1 MKNNSRRIFMKNLIC
16 GAISTPLA
24 AKNILSL
31 NKKQENRIQKGQM
44 FYRRLGRT
52 NLFISE
58 ISLGGSPIPDWALF
72 VQIIERGVNYIDTS
86 HTYSNGNSERQIGR
100 LLKEVGR
107 EKIYVST
114 KFHLRG
120 NWSENSIIN
129 SVNNS
134 LRRLNTDYIDI
145 LCIHGASNEEYLTD
159 EKLLSAFEKLK
170 KQGKYKFRGLSCH
183 SNHHEVVKK
192 AVECEYYD
200 VVLLG
205 YNVFDI
211 QDTQEDI
218 EVYDDYLGASGIR
231 GLISLA
237 KSKDVGIIAL
247 KTLKVGGKRQNLE
260 KYRTDNT
267 SIFQAMLKWALE
279 NENISSVLTEMLTF
293 KQMEE
298 DLGIVGQ
305 SLSEQER
312 KNLFRY
318 VAENS
323 KDYCHMCGQCERN
336 CSSSIKTS
344 SILRYLAYFESYRKV
359 HMAREAYSRL
369 EPAQTALSCQNCG
382 QCEMVCPYGVSVRK
396 RIKEA
401 HMLLSKP

>member
-1 MKNNSRRIFMKNLIC
+1 MKNNSRRIFMKNLIY

-24 AKNILSL
+24 AKNILSI
-31 NKKQENRIQKGQM
+31 NKKQKDRKKKDQM

-129 SVNNS
+129 SVNDS

-145 LCIHGASNEEYLTD
+145 LCIHGASKEEYLTD
-159 EKLLSAFEKLK
+159 ERLLSAFEKLK

-211 QDTQEDI
+211 KDTEEDI

-231 GLISLA
+231 RLISLA
-237 KSKDVGIIAL
+237 KSKDVGIIAI

-279 NENISSVLTEMLTF
+279 NENISSVVTEMLTF

-298 DLGIVGQ
+298 DLGTVGQ

-336 CSSSIKTS
+336 CSSNIKTS

-359 HMAREAYSRL
+359 SAAREAYSQL
-369 EPAQTALSCQNCG
+369 KQAQTALSCKNCG
-382 QCEMVCPYGVSVRK
+382 QCEMVCLYGVSVRK